1 MNVIDNNLNDK
12 AFEQGFVRELLYPFY
27 EWNIFVKY
35 WQTKFV
41 QMTTEKK
48 KISIKFKHLKSAYSL
63 DLYRYTHTYTR
74 IYIYIC
80 IIKSR
85 KREKEIYIFA
95 NLKKKTYKRMK
106 STTCLWLKSSINR
119 SNIGPCILMIEIK

>member
-1 MNVIDNNLNDK
+1 
-12 AFEQGFVRELLYPFY
+12 
-27 EWNIFVKY
+27 
-35 WQTKFV
+35 
-41 QMTTEKK
+41 MTTEKK

-74 IYIYIC
+74 IYIC

-95 NLKKKTYKRMK
+95 NLKKKNVQTYEINDLSLTEVIDK
-106 STTCLWLKSSINR
+106 SV
-119 SNIGPCILMIEIK
+119 

>member
-74 IYIYIC
+74 IYIC

-95 NLKKKTYKRMK
+95 KLKKKNVWNQRLV
-106 STTCLWLKSSINR
+106 SDWSHR
-119 SNIGPCILMIEIK
+119 

>member
-27 EWNIFVKY
+27 EWISWNIGKQNLY
-35 WQTKFV
+35 KWRRK
-41 QMTTEKK
+41 KK

-74 IYIYIC
+74 IYIC

-95 NLKKKTYKRMK
+95 KLKKKNVWNQRLV
-106 STTCLWLKSSINR
+106 SDWSHR
-119 SNIGPCILMIEIK
+119 